1 MKFLLKQIAIG
12 KKFKLDVAVF
22 IWFLL
27 AALGAL
33 SEIIRGPLSIN
44 NYLIFKHVFF
54 HTLQQTNLFLDY
66 PALYMDANHYGPTF
80 CVFIA
85 PFAIMPDWLGCFL
98 WCMANAGI
106 LYYAIV
112 KLSFSRQQCMVI
124 LLITAIEMMTA
135 IHNVQFNPMLT
146 AWILLAFILVE
157 KEKEYAA
164 TFLIAAGFLIKL
176 YGIVALAS
184 FFFSKHKLRFVLSFF
199 GWMIVLFC
207 LPMLFSSPSFVV
219 QSYIDWYH
227 SLVEKDMKNAGLL
240 AGGHMQDISVQ
251 GMVRRIFKNPSFSQL
266 WVLVPAAIMT
276 LLPLLRKKAYA
287 APMFRTLYAALVLIA
302 TVVFSSAAE
311 SATYVIA
318 VTGVAMWFVA
328 QPRPYHPWAIAMLV
342 LVLLVTSLSA
352 TDLFPTYLKVNI
364 VRAYSLKALPC
375 FMVWAIIWAQLMF
388 KNFTSM
394 AAVPTK
400 A

>member
-1 MKFLLKQIAIG
+1 
-12 KKFKLDVAVF
+12 
-22 IWFLL
+22 
-27 AALGAL
+27 
-33 SEIIRGPLSIN
+33 
-44 NYLIFKHVFF
+44 
-54 HTLQQTNLFLDY
+54 
-66 PALYMDANHYGPTF
+66 
-80 CVFIA
+80 
-85 PFAIMPDWLGCFL
+85 
-98 WCMANAGI
+98 
-106 LYYAIV
+106 
-112 KLSFSRQQCMVI
+112 
-124 LLITAIEMMTA
+124 
-135 IHNVQFNPMLT
+135 
-146 AWILLAFILVE
+146 
-157 KEKEYAA
+157 
-164 TFLIAAGFLIKL
+164 
-176 YGIVALAS
+176 
-184 FFFSKHKLRFVLSFF
+184 
-199 GWMIVLFC
+199 
-207 LPMLFSSPSFVV
+207 MLFSSPSFVV